1 LWTWSLP
8 ESPAKLALHLQSLKD
23 VNVLIAGQA
32 PVIMTESLDRMPK
45 GPDHHTM
52 TTAKDEE
59 LLSALRANARA
70 PVAALARALGLSRT
84 TVQDRLKRLEEQG
97 VIAGYTLK
105 LTRDLAPKGIAA
117 QVAISVEPR
126 RQIEVAKA
134 IGKLQQVETLHAVS
148 GKVDFI
154 AMVRAPTAE
163 GIDKVID
170 LIGLIPGVNGIETA
184 VILSTKLDRREG
196 K

>member
-1 LWTWSLP
+1 
-8 ESPAKLALHLQSLKD
+8 
-23 VNVLIAGQA
+23 
-32 PVIMTESLDRMPK
+32 
-45 GPDHHTM
+45 M

-59 LLSALRANARA
+59 LLTALRANARA
-70 PVAALARALGLSRT
+70 PVAALARSLGLSRT

-105 LTRDLAPKGIAA
+105 LARDARPSGIAA
-117 QVAISVEPR
+117 QVAIAVEPC

-154 AMVRAPTAE
+154 ALVRAPTAE

-170 LIGLIPGVNGIETA
+170 QIGLIPGVNGIETA

>member
-1 LWTWSLP
+1 
-8 ESPAKLALHLQSLKD
+8 
-23 VNVLIAGQA
+23 
-32 PVIMTESLDRMPK
+32 MTESHSRMPNA
-45 GPDHHTM
+45 M
-52 TTAKDEE
+52 ITAKDEE
-59 LLSALRANARA
+59 LLIALRANART
-70 PVAALARALGLSRT
+70 PVAALARSLGLSRT

-97 VIAGYTLK
+97 VIASYTIRLA
-105 LTRDLAPKGIAA
+105 RDLAPEGIAA

-134 IGKLQQVETLHAVS
+134 IGKLQLVETLHAVS

-163 GIDKVID
+163 GIDRVID
-170 LIGLIPGVNGIETA
+170 QIGLIPGVNGIETA

>member
-1 LWTWSLP
+1 
-8 ESPAKLALHLQSLKD
+8 
-23 VNVLIAGQA
+23 
-32 PVIMTESLDRMPK
+32 
-45 GPDHHTM
+45 M

-59 LLSALRANARA
+59 LLTALRANARA
-70 PVAALARALGLSRT
+70 PVAALARSLGLSRT
-84 TVQDRLKRLEEQG
+84 TVQDRLKRLEDQG

-105 LTRDLAPKGIAA
+105 LARDVAPQGIAA
-117 QVAISVEPR
+117 QVAIAVEPR
-126 RQIEVAKA
+126 HQIEVAKA

-154 AMVRAPTAE
+154 ALVRAPTAE

-170 LIGLIPGVNGIETA
+170 QIGLIPGVNGIETA

>member
-1 LWTWSLP
+1 
-8 ESPAKLALHLQSLKD
+8 
-23 VNVLIAGQA
+23 
-32 PVIMTESLDRMPK
+32 
-45 GPDHHTM
+45 M

-59 LLSALRANARA
+59 LLNALRANARA

-105 LTRDLAPKGIAA
+105 LARDATTQGIAA

-134 IGKLQQVETLHAVS
+134 IGKLPHVETLHAVS

-154 AMVRAPTAE
+154 ALVRASTAE

-170 LIGLIPGVNGIETA
+170 QIGLIPGVNGIETA

>member
-1 LWTWSLP
+1 
-8 ESPAKLALHLQSLKD
+8 
-23 VNVLIAGQA
+23 
-32 PVIMTESLDRMPK
+32 
-45 GPDHHTM
+45 M

-70 PVAALARALGLSRT
+70 PVAALARTLGLSRT

-105 LTRDLAPKGIAA
+105 LARDLKPEGIAA

-126 RQIEVAKA
+126 RQIEVSKA
-134 IGKLQQVETLHAVS
+134 IGRLQQVETLHAVS

-170 LIGLIPGVNGIETA
+170 QIGLIPGVNGIETA

>member
-1 LWTWSLP
+1 
-8 ESPAKLALHLQSLKD
+8 
-23 VNVLIAGQA
+23 
-32 PVIMTESLDRMPK
+32 MPK
-45 GPDHHTM
+45 AMITV
-52 TTAKDEE
+52 KDEE
-59 LLSALRANARA
+59 LLTALRANARA

-97 VIAGYTLK
+97 VIASYTIRLA
-105 LTRDLAPKGIAA
+105 RDLAPQGIAA

-126 RQIEVAKA
+126 RQIEVARA

-154 AMVRAPTAE
+154 ALVRASTAE

-170 LIGLIPGVNGIETA
+170 QIGLIPGVNGIETA